1 MPSPVT
7 TATQLAQSVD
17 LSDAKGAAL
26 IVIGLLVAF
35 GVVLWGARLVLDRFD
50 AYRQMQDDYDYHEE
64 KEARRQQWADE
75 WRESNE

>member
-1 MPSPVT
+1 MPNSVT

-26 IVIGLLVAF
+26 IVIGLLLAF

-50 AYRQMQDDYDYHEE
+50 AYRQMQDDYDWYEQNEE
-64 KEARRQQWADE
+64 RRQRNADE
-75 WRESNE
+75 WRG